1 MGVALTYVDK
11 RDTGGEAM
19 ISLIFQVVH
28 HDSKVQT
35 KTKFLQS
42 LISVLEIAGTYTIQK
57 INSLNL

>member
-1 MGVALTYVDK
+1 MRFDGVEEIL
-11 RDTGGEAM
+11 

>member
-1 MGVALTYVDK
+1 MRFDAVEEIL
-11 RDTGGEAM
+11 

-42 LISVLEIAGTYTIQK
+42 LMSLLEVAGRYTI
-57 INSLNL
+57 

>member
-1 MGVALTYVDK
+1 MPLLVAPMRFDGVEET
-11 RDTGGEAM
+11 M

-28 HDSKVQT
+28 HDSKVQS

>member
-1 MGVALTYVDK
+1 MAPMRFDGIDEIL
-11 RDTGGEAM
+11 

-42 LISVLEIAGTYTIQK
+42 LKSVLEVAGRYI
-57 INSLNL
+57 I